1 MIYSHFDINIFI
13 IKMIVVIFIELKEIV
28 KLMKSIRINKF
39 LKSYEI
45 FIDKRLKFIL
55 KYQKLLSLIH

>member
-1 MIYSHFDINIFI
+1 
-13 IKMIVVIFIELKEIV
+13 MIVVIFIELKEIV

-39 LKSYEI
+39 LKFYEI